1 MQELHDCVEGVVT
14 TGIRAYIGLLACGE
28 KERSRRVLSDTMQIS
43 SIASGG
49 PSARIPLGKATA
61 GSAALA
67 RLLIFFTLRSLLA
80 SLLVL
85 RATAYWNRVPALR
98 DLQEAC
104 ALLNRCLGEGIAEA
118 ATGESGALR
127 DEVGEAR
134 RRLQAAE
141 RRAES
146 DGAGSGDDEAA
157 GPVPVGR
164 PAGGPG
170 SPGRGRANEPGT
182 PQAFGGSGAQGTRAR
197 G

>member
-1 MQELHDCVEGVVT
+1 MEELHRCVEGVVT
-14 TGIRAYIGLLACGE
+14 AGIRAYIGLLACGE

-49 PSARIPLGKATA
+49 PSARIQACAASA

-85 RATAYWNRVPALR
+85 RATAYWSRVPALA

-104 ALLNRCLGEGIAEA
+104 GLLNRCLGEGIAEA
-118 ATGESGALR
+118 AMGGGGGAVR

-134 RRLQAAE
+134 RRLAAGE
-141 RRAES
+141 QGPGDTS
-146 DGAGSGDDEAA
+146 PSTGDDEEAGGAVAA
-157 GPVPVGR
+157 GGR
-164 PAGGPG
+164 SGGPG
-170 SPGRGRANEPGT
+170 SPGSAAADRATRLRGG
-182 PQAFGGSGAQGTRAR
+182 
-197 G
+197 